1 MEPRFAISRRVA
13 SGESGEA
20 EPDPQQYPIPYFDAA
35 AAIAVEEKEWSR
47 ITRPLSRRVCLGS
60 EPGRPLALLEEMK
73 RNDQDE
79 EQRQYLSH
87 RALYVYIRFFFFSFV
102 PFLLPEQDWKKSHV
116 RLRFS
121 LFLLRVVNKN
131 KS

>member
-1 MEPRFAISRRVA
+1 LEPRFAISRRVA

-20 EPDPQQYPIPYFDAA
+20 KPDPQQYPISYFDAA

-87 RALYVYIRFFFFSFV
+87 RALYVYIRFFFFFLSSL
-102 PFLLPEQDWKKSHV
+102 FLLPEQDWKKSHV

-121 LFLLRVVNKN
+121 FLLSGK
-131 KS
+131 

>member
-1 MEPRFAISRRVA
+1 LEPRFAISRRVA

-35 AAIAVEEKEWSR
+35 AAIAVEEKEWGR

-87 RALYVYIRFFFFSFV
+87 RALYVYIRFFFFF
-102 PFLLPEQDWKKSHV
+102 FLS
-116 RLRFS
+116 S
-121 LFLLRVVNKN
+121 LFCCQNKTGR
-131 KS
+131 KVMSG

>member
-35 AAIAVEEKEWSR
+35 AAIAVEEKEWGR

-87 RALYVYIRFFFFSFV
+87 RALYVYIRFFFFFFFRPFFVARTRLEEKSCPVKILSFFV
-102 PFLLPEQDWKKSHV
+102 ESGK
-116 RLRFS
+116 
-121 LFLLRVVNKN
+121 
-131 KS
+131 